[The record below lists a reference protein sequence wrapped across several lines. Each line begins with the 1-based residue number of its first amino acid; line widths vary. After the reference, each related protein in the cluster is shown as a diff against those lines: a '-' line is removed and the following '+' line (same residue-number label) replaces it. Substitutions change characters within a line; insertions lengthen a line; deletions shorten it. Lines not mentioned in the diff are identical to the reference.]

1 MSLKLKVHQ
10 ITNPTS
16 FGYPNW
22 YSAVAYEKREIDID
36 GLAQHMADHNTPF
49 SQGVIKGILTDMVSC
64 IREQA
69 MLGRKIRIDGL
80 AIFKLG
86 VQTIGADTYKE
97 AKQRSKIKRVKLN
110 SYPVGDFTSAELAA
124 TEIEWVDD
132 YNPTNLRHYKITAV
146 ADNAATG
153 TVSGSGT
160 YTEGTEVTLI
170 AKAKTGYVFSKWTD
184 GNTSASR
191 TITVSEAKQYVAVFV
206 KKDNGES
213 PSGSDSPSG
222 DNSQQT
228 TDNSQ
233 NPSGN
238 TPSGGQQTTDNG
250 QTQNPGTGGSS
261 EDDGLV

>member
-206 KKDNGES
+206 KKDNG
-213 PSGSDSPSG
+213 DSPSG

-233 NPSGN
+233 TPSGN
-238 TPSGGQQTTDNG
+238 TPNGGNPSGGQQTTDNG
-250 QTQNPGTGGSS
+250 QQSGGDP
-261 EDDGLV
+261 DDSGLV

>member
-184 GNTSASR
+184 GNTSATR

-206 KKDNGES
+206 KKDNG
-213 PSGSDSPSG
+213 DSPSG

-233 NPSGN
+233 NPSGGN
-238 TPSGGQQTTDNG
+238 PSGGQQTTDNG
-250 QTQNPGTGGSS
+250 QQSG

>member
-184 GNTSASR
+184 GNTSATR

-206 KKDNGES
+206 KKDNG
-213 PSGSDSPSG
+213 DSPSG

-250 QTQNPGTGGSS
+250 QQSGGDP
-261 EDDGLV
+261 DDSGLV